1 MKKLITLIVLSLI
14 ILIPLAASDGFDLFF
29 DDTEVQAEE
38 ISTSSF
44 DLSGKISTG
53 LEIFLLP
60 NNLSES
66 EMDPFANLHLKLN
79 YNHSSLGGNA
89 ELFLPALSTMPST
102 FKEIVKE
109 LSLSY
114 FIPQGKI
121 QAGYFIHRW
130 GIVDT
135 ARVVDVI
142 NANDYRTGLSM
153 DQREMKISEPMIL
166 AQFYIDRAQLEFIYK
181 PLFTPIQMATN
192 SMWDTSP
199 DMSGLLDVSETN
211 FLSPPKT
218 NTLDSGSFGTRYSV
232 SLGSIDAAIMYYR
245 GYYERPGTRYD
256 ITPAPNPPYVVNSL
270 ETIYT
275 MMNMIGTE
283 LNYLL
288 GPFTFSAEG
297 AFYVSEDTSG
307 TDPSLYNS
315 KFSYTGSVNYMMP
328 STTAYL
334 TASYNGTSILK
345 YDDSNFLDVDAATGR
360 QDHNIILGVHIPFMK
375 ERLVVEAGFTYQIPT
390 KGYALL
396 SKIDYT
402 LNDDITLGV
411 KGSLFGTFDDTIFSL
426 YNSWDSNDSL
436 SLSLTYQY

>member
-1 MKKLITLIVLSLI
+1 
-14 ILIPLAASDGFDLFF
+14 
-29 DDTEVQAEE
+29 
-38 ISTSSF
+38 
-44 DLSGKISTG
+44 
-53 LEIFLLP
+53 
-60 NNLSES
+60 
-66 EMDPFANLHLKLN
+66 
-79 YNHSSLGGNA
+79 
-89 ELFLPALSTMPST
+89 
-102 FKEIVKE
+102 
-109 LSLSY
+109 
-114 FIPQGKI
+114 
-121 QAGYFIHRW
+121 
-130 GIVDT
+130 
-135 ARVVDVI
+135 
-142 NANDYRTGLSM
+142 M
-153 DQREMKISEPMIL
+153 DQREMKISEAMIL
-166 AQFYIDRAQLEFIYK
+166 AQFYINRAQLEFIYK

-192 SMWDTSP
+192 SRWNTTP
-199 DMSGLLDVSETN
+199 DMSGLLDVSGTN
-211 FLSPPKT
+211 FLPLPKT
-218 NTLDSGSFGTRYSV
+218 NTLDYGSFGTRYSV

-256 ITPAPNPPYVVNSL
+256 ITPAQNPPYVVNSI

-288 GPFTFSAEG
+288 GPFTLSAEG
-297 AFYVSEDTSG
+297 AFYMSEDTSG

-315 KFSYTGSVNYMMP
+315 KFSYVGSLNYMIP

-345 YDDSNFLDVDAATGR
+345 YDDSNFLDVDAATGG
-360 QDHNIILGVHIPFMK
+360 QDHNIMLGVHIPFMK

-411 KGSLFGTFDDTIFSL
+411 KGNLFGSFDETTFSL